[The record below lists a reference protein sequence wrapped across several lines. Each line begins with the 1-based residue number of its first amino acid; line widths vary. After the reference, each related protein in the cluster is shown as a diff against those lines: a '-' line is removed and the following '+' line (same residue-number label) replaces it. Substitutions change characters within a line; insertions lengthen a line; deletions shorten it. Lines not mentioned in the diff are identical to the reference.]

1 MARDDDDSDDDFEF
15 DGAAEDGDGDGDGAR
30 AWDPDAQ
37 RDAVVMLIDCSPAMF
52 EADATRADGACA
64 FTAATRACFE
74 FARARVVV
82 APDDVLGVCAY
93 NTGKGVGGIGM
104 ERVCEVRRAENP
116 SAAGALELSE
126 YANGEKGADKFRE
139 RFGELKPEDDDGTG
153 DFFNQEDALTK
164 GLWTASHMLENGPKR
179 AGRKSVYLFTNEAA
193 PLKSGSSGAKL
204 IQRAKEM
211 AQMGQRIEVLT
222 LTRDGVFDSSIF
234 YDAFTAE
241 HCGAMEG
248 EKALVV
254 VRDGTELQREFL
266 KRARKRRR
274 LKQTK
279 LWLVPGKIGIPID
292 VYALVSEA
300 KKSASIL
307 VDGKDLG
314 EIRREVTYS
323 DAVGAP
329 IEKPTKSFLEMDG
342 KQLIF
347 SNKELG
353 KVKTVKIPGVENAKD
368 TVGFHL
374 VGFVDAKTITRDLC
388 LKKSHFV
395 AGEEKG
401 CAAFQGLL
409 RACVEENKVA
419 ICALSRSTRSALRYV
434 ALLPQLAPSAD
445 EIAAADDAVSRLEP
459 PEGFHVFYLPFRDD
473 TRHPERAVASEKAP
487 LPRANEAQITAARS
501 VIDAIRLTQWHPK
514 QTPNPALQTH
524 YRVLEMCALERN
536 VMEPVHDDTEP
547 ALDEWQRAGIPALLA
562 GFDAECFGAS
572 RAIDDLHGRAA
583 PAVDVTGATIGAK
596 RKAIEA
602 PKPRSPPARARAH
615 RPEPIMTIAPHH
627 AFVIERVKAD
637 ALTSLTTDALK
648 RFLAAHNLSCA
659 GSKAQLCDRVECH
672 VRMCAGD
679 ALD

>member
-1 MARDDDDSDDDFEF
+1 
-15 DGAAEDGDGDGDGAR
+15 
-30 AWDPDAQ
+30 
-37 RDAVVMLIDCSPAMF
+37 
-52 EADATRADGACA
+52 
-64 FTAATRACFE
+64 
-74 FARARVVV
+74 
-82 APDDVLGVCAY
+82 
-93 NTGKGVGGIGM
+93 M

-126 YANGEKGADKFRE
+126 YADGTRGADKFRE
-139 RFGELKPEDDDGTG
+139 RFGELRSEDDDGTG

-241 HCGAMEG
+241 HCGAREG

-279 LWLVPGKIGIPID
+279 LWLVPGKIGIPVD

-300 KKSASIL
+300 KKSVSIL

-353 KVKTVKIPGVENAKD
+353 KVKTVKIAGVENAKD

-388 LKKSHFV
+388 LKKSHFIV
-395 AGEEKG
+395 GEEKG

-419 ICALSRSTRSALRYV
+419 ICAFSRATRASLRYV

-445 EIAAADDAVSRLEP
+445 EIAAADDAISRLEP

-487 LPRANEAQITAARS
+487 LPRANEAQIAAARS

-562 GFDAECFGAS
+562 GFDDECFGAS
-572 RAIDDLHGRAA
+572 RAIDDSRGRAA
-583 PAVDVTGATIGAK
+583 PTVDVAGATIGAK

-602 PKPRSPPARARAH
+602 PKPRSPPARARG
-615 RPEPIMTIAPHH
+615 PEPITTIAPRH
-627 AFVIERVKAD
+627 AFVVERASADDLRSLTAD
-637 ALTSLTTDALK
+637 ALK
-648 RFLAAHNLSCA
+648 QFLAAHNLSCV
-659 GSKAQLCDRVECH
+659 GTKAQLCDRVERH
-672 VRMCAGD
+672 VRACAGD
-679 ALD
+679 AFD